1 MKQNILPGKSELIP
15 VHVSATE
22 IKFMDEMQKLATGHK
37 ETVDPHTGLRAYPG
51 LSTLIA
57 NPETHRMFKG
67 ALHAMKTN
75 AQMPPDVQKVY
86 RQTRNKIAKKKL
98 PAVPSDKDLQVKIMR
113 RAGEG
118 DDKELVMMPL
128 DVVEYLDKL
137 EGTKK
142 KESKFG
148 LQEFAFFDNV
158 FDMVGS
164 ALHAA
169 NKREHHFWGEVIAG
183 GSMLLGA
190 WLNHQADE
198 EEQEEY
204 EKEKRYNRQQR
215 AESAARWNKGGLQF
229 PIMIPGSLNRYTQR
243 GLDEPKGGNFG
254 TYKKGGMV
262 LGKVLKGPGHG
273 QEDLIHKDIPEN
285 TWIHDAHTVGN
296 WGNGTTE
303 HGQKVIE
310 SLEKFAVKK
319 LLTPEVKEKFK
330 MQVKEKPLR
339 KVPCAVA
346 NGERETPPLIVAALG
361 GGSNDTGAN
370 ILRDM
375 TETLRMHKISKG
387 HKLPPPAPD
396 IIHLYK
402 RAAHKH
408 GMEV

>member
-1 MKQNILPGKSELIP
+1 MEQKIIQGQSELIP
-15 VHVSATE
+15 VHVSRNE

-51 LSTLIA
+51 MSQVVS
-57 NPETHRMFKG
+57 NPESQRMFRG

-75 AQMPPDVQKVY
+75 AEMPPEVEKIYQ
-86 RQTRNKIAKKKL
+86 QSRNKIAKKKM
-98 PAVPSDKDLQVKIMR
+98 PKVPSDKDPQIKTLR
-113 RAGEG
+113 AAGEG

-148 LQEFAFFDNV
+148 LQEFAFFDNI
-158 FDMVGS
+158 FDVVGS
-164 ALHAA
+164 AMHSV
-169 NKREHHFWGEVIAG
+169 NQREHHSLGEAIAG
-183 GSMLLGA
+183 GAMLFGG
-190 WLNHQADE
+190 WLNSQADE
-198 EEQEEY
+198 EEQERY
-204 EKEKRYNRQQR
+204 AKERQEQLAR
-215 AESAARWNKGGLQF
+215 RNAIASRWNAGGLKTKIMTPK
-229 PIMIPGSLNRYTQR
+229 PISKYTQH
-243 GLDEPKGGNFG
+243 GFSEPLGGRF
-254 TYKKGGMV
+254 KKGGMV

-303 HGQKVIE
+303 YGQKVIE

-319 LLTPEVKEKFK
+319 LLTPEVKERFK
-330 MQVKEKPLR
+330 AQIKEKPLR

-346 NGERETPPLIVAALG
+346 NGERETPPIIVAALG
-361 GGSNDTGAN
+361 GGSNDKGAN

-375 TETLRMHKISKG
+375 TESLRAHKISKG
-387 HKLPPPAPD
+387 DKLPPAAPD
-396 IIHLYK
+396 IINHYK
-402 RAAHKH
+402 RVAHKH
-408 GMEV
+408 GMEI